1 MIDPY
6 YLKIYETKVGNFEIC
21 RSQTLGAGAVCVCV
35 CVCVCVYV
43 TASTALIYNSLY
55 SVINR
60 PEYNSEFLA
69 ELTAMAVSL
78 FCSCSTGHVNEFT
91 VLKWKTFFDLITDV
105 LDFDVR

>member
-6 YLKIYETKVGNFEIC
+6 YLKIYETKVGHFEIC
-21 RSQTLGAGAVCVCV
+21 RYQTLGSGAV

-60 PEYNSEFLA
+60 PEYKSEFLA
-69 ELTAMAVSL
+69 ELTATAVCL
-78 FCSCSTGHVNEFT
+78 FCSCSAGHVNEFT
-91 VLKWKTFFDLITDV
+91 VLK
-105 LDFDVR
+105 